1 MMRDFLKR
9 KFLSILNLFLVC
21 PLGKKQRKERAKETN
36 NTETKPA
43 SRLPLLFPLFLFG
56 RTTAV

>member
-1 MMRDFLKR
+1 MKDFLKR

-36 NTETKPA
+36 NTEKIEDDRKEQSGEA
-43 SRLPLLFPLFLFG
+43 KIREKQ
-56 RTTAV
+56 RRI

>member
-1 MMRDFLKR
+1 MKDFLKR

-43 SRLPLLFPLFLFG
+43 SRLLFLFPFG